1 MDGYPNVTA
10 VDDQTFESEVL
21 SCPVR
26 CLVEFGA
33 TEVRSSRDILQIL
46 DHLGSQYQG
55 RAKMFYVDIEKYN
68 DLFRRYNILPN
79 TIIRFTEGQPS
90 GELVGIHEY
99 SDYVDLLG
107 LG

>member
-1 MDGYPNVTA
+1 MNGYPNVTA

-21 SCPVR
+21 LCSVR

-33 TEVRSSRDILQIL
+33 TEVQPSRDILQIL
-46 DHLGSQYQG
+46 NLLGSQFQET
-55 RAKMFYVDIEKYN
+55 AKMFYVDIEKYDN
-68 DLFRRYNILPN
+68 LFRKYNIRPD
-79 TIIRFTEGQPS
+79 TIIRFVEGQPS

-99 SDYVDLLG
+99 GDYVDLLN

>member
-21 SCPVR
+21 SCPVK

-33 TEVRSSRDILQIL
+33 TEVQSSRDILQIL
-46 DHLGSQYQG
+46 NLLGSQYQG
-55 RAKMFYVDIEKYN
+55 RARMFYVDIEKYD
-68 DLFRRYNILPN
+68 DLFRKYDILPD
-79 TIIRFTEGQPS
+79 TIIRFMGGQPS

-99 SDYVDLLG
+99 GDYVNLLG

>member
-21 SCPVR
+21 LCPVK

-33 TEVRSSRDILQIL
+33 TEVQSSRDILQIL
-46 DHLGSQYQG
+46 NYLGSQYQG

-68 DLFRRYNILPN
+68 DLFRKYNILPN
-79 TIIRFTEGQPS
+79 TIIRFMGGQPS